1 MRISPGRSSSFA
13 VLSLFLLFVLACS
26 ASEPEKIFHQGEE
39 AWYEGQYSL
48 AMEDF
53 ERLVELYPEHDLADD
68 AMMWLGDIQYLF
80 MSRYDE
86 AIMYYRELVN
96 TYPESDRMIE
106 ARMKMAG
113 IYRGKKND
121 CKMAVIEYEKVIL
134 ENVPP
139 ETAAEAQYQ
148 IAMCHFQESNIQ
160 QAITEFEILVSDYP
174 GSDLAD
180 DALYGLA
187 SSYYAQRR
195 CPEAVSLYQRVAD
208 TSPDTNLV
216 LDSRFGIGACH
227 EETGRLQEALVIM
240 KNLLDEHPNR
250 RMVEHRLKRIE
261 SRIKKLGDKR
271 IGVPGEPAAE
281 GG

>member
-1 MRISPGRSSSFA
+1 MSLLLVFA
-13 VLSLFLLFVLACS
+13 CATP
-26 ASEPEKIFHQGEE
+26 EPEKIYHQGEE
-39 AWYEGQYSL
+39 AWYKGQYSL
-48 AMEDF
+48 AMGNF

-96 TYPESDRMIE
+96 TYPESDRRIE

-134 ENVPP
+134 EDVPL
-139 ETAAEAQYQ
+139 ETAAKAQYQ
-148 IAMCHFQESNIQ
+148 IAMCHFQGSDMR

-174 GSDLAD
+174 ESEFAD

-208 TSPDTNLV
+208 TSSDTNLV

-227 EETGRLQEALVIM
+227 EETGRLHEALDIM
-240 KNLLDEHPNR
+240 KELLDEHPNR

-261 SRIKKLGDKR
+261 SRIKKLGEKR
-271 IGVPGEPAAE
+271 ITVPGERPAE